1 MLAPEIFS
9 QNMKSW
15 WVNDINQKAVLSE
28 SEQQYHKKSHPME
41 PTRTKEKRQDQLH
54 MEEWSRR

>member
-1 MLAPEIFS
+1 
-9 QNMKSW
+9 MKSW